1 MAELTALGYFPGN
14 SLVHRLDVR
23 VKMLGLL
30 GVSAAALRCPAG
42 GLAFIGLALAVLMGI
57 QQLPLRVVVRQLRL
71 FGLLLVF
78 VWVTR
83 ALVTPGESLVEW
95 GPLAISRAGARDGA
109 LICGRL
115 VVTLATGVL
124 FTAATRPSELKAA
137 THWLLTPVPG
147 IPAGRVAV
155 MVSLVMRFFPTILM
169 AAREVHAAQQA
180 RCIQC
185 RRNPIYRTLRLA
197 VPLLRK
203 TFQTADELTLA
214 MEARCFT
221 AQRSDPALEFHTR
234 DRWALVILVV
244 FLTPLFFM

>member
-14 SLVHRLDVR
+14 TLIHRLDVR

-30 GVSAAALRCPAG
+30 GVSAAALRCAPG
-42 GLAFIGLALAVLMGI
+42 GLMPIGLALAVLMGI

-71 FGLLLVF
+71 FGLLLLF

-83 ALVTPGESLVEW
+83 ALVTPGESMLEL
-95 GPLAISRAGARDGA
+95 GPLAISRAGAVEGA

-115 VVTLATGVL
+115 VVTLAAGVL
-124 FTAATRPSELKAA
+124 FTAATRPSDLKAA
-137 THWLLTPVPG
+137 THWLLIPVPG
-147 IPAGRVAV
+147 VPAGRVAV

-169 AAREVHAAQQA
+169 AAREVRAAQQA

-185 RRNPIYRTLRLA
+185 RRNPIYRTVRLA

-203 TFQTADELTLA
+203 TFQTADELALA

-221 AQRSDPALEFHTR
+221 ARRSDPALEFHSR
-234 DRWALVILVV
+234 DRWALAFLVI
-244 FLTPLFFM
+244 FLSPFFFI